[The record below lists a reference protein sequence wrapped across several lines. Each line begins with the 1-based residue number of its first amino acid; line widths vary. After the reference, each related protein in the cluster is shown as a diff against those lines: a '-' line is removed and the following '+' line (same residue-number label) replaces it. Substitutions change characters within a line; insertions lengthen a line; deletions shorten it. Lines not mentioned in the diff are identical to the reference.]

1 MLFKKVLVPLDGSS
15 LAEAALPYVKAIMPK
30 EGGKVI
36 LLTVAGLA
44 ATGMQPDLPLRRYL
58 QTIAKELKTAGVD
71 ATTAIARGTPA
82 DQIIYYADK
91 KGVDLIV
98 HSTHGYS
105 GIKRWVM
112 GSVAEKVVHYTCS
125 AVLLV
130 RSRAP
135 RVSQVEFKKILVA
148 LDGSPFSEACMPYV
162 EGLAQEKKAEV
173 VVVRVVEEPV
183 PPAPAVALGTRS
195 IEYSEGLER
204 AMREEAVSYGQ
215 KMKASLE
222 AKRIKATVHVPSG
235 SGGAA
240 EKIMQVANDES
251 VELIVMTTHG
261 RSGVSRWLYGSVASR
276 VMEES
281 VQPVLL
287 IRPCPPEGV
296 APGLLKRAARPQY
309 EIAAADIVGI

>member
-58 QTIAKELKTAGVD
+58 QPIAKELKTAGVD
-71 ATTAIARGTPA
+71 ATTVIARGTPA

-105 GIKRWVM
+105 GIRRWVM

-148 LDGSPFSEACMPYV
+148 LDGSAFSEASLPYV
-162 EGLAQEKKAEV
+162 EGLAQEKKAKV
-173 VVVRVVEEPV
+173 IVVRVSEAQV
-183 PPAPAVALGTRS
+183 PMGTAGIS
-195 IEYSEGLER
+195 PQLIEYSTGLAH
-204 AMREEAVSYGQ
+204 AMHEDAVSYGQ
-215 KMKASLE
+215 KIKAGLE
-222 AKRIKATVHVPSG
+222 AKKIKVTLHTPSG
-235 SGGAA
+235 RAA
-240 EKIMQVANDES
+240 EKIMQVANDEG
-251 VELIVMTTHG
+251 VDLIVMTTHG
-261 RSGVSRWLYGSVASR
+261 RSGVSRWLHGSVASR
-276 VMEES
+276 VIEES

-296 APGLLKRAARPQY
+296 ASGLLKRAARPQY
-309 EIAAADIVGI
+309 EISAADIVGI